1 MKNSF
6 RKLFQRNYA
15 WLIKQKIFKGGSY
28 QSYFI
33 FEINVGKSRI
43 RHTTTLKL
51 KNEFKIGSKSI
62 EDDVKSKD
70 SLVFSI

>member
-43 RHTTTLKL
+43 RHRTTPEFNDEFQDRLKM
-51 KNEFKIGSKSI
+51 
-62 EDDVKSKD
+62 D
-70 SLVFSI
+70 